1 MRTEHL
7 VSILARSIEAGRGAR
22 AKNLKVYVRFFQP
35 GVTSF
40 EENSRRKLPGAAIN
54 EFSLSHE
61 GFDFYFDE
69 WPWGI
74 VVYHALE
81 ESGTKRIEAF
91 LDGHSILKRPWI
103 TKKNFDLLK
112 REFKDDGSK
121 VVLERAIFTPFNDYS
136 GFGLRVE
143 VSGSR
148 TEEVIKELDE
158 KYAIHPMRLGIER
171 GSPDEFSKFE
181 MTNSGRLSFSS
192 SPVGAI
198 VLIVSKYVQFIINS
212 DEMFDFAQSRRIEIE
227 GVNVRETREMI
238 NLKLPSLNK
247 IKSERAA
254 RNEAIIKMFI
264 NNQEI
269 YGYVGIPLGP
279 DRINILDLS
288 ERKMLQI
295 TIDDDEIFIFSE
307 NPSQAQSAI
316 RRLVSQIA
324 TNIDPDVVIE
334 KVDIETN

>member
-1 MRTEHL
+1 MRSEHL
-7 VSILARSIEAGRGAR
+7 VSILAQSIEAGRGAR

-35 GVTSF
+35 DITSF
-40 EENSRRKLPGAAIN
+40 EQDSRRKFLGANEN
-54 EFSLSHE
+54 EFILSHE
-61 GFDFYFDE
+61 GFDFFFDE

-81 ESGTKRIEAF
+81 EAGTKRVEAF

-112 REFKDDGSK
+112 SEFESDGSK
-121 VVLERAIFTPFNDYS
+121 IVLERAIFTPFNDYS
-136 GFGLRVE
+136 GFGLRIE

-148 TEEVIKELDE
+148 TEEVMKELDE
-158 KYAIHPMRLGIER
+158 KYAIHPMRFGIER
-171 GSPDEFSKFE
+171 GSSEEFSKFE
-181 MTNSGRLSFSS
+181 MTNTGRLSFST
-192 SPVGAI
+192 SPVDAI

-212 DEMFDFAQSRRIEIE
+212 DEMFDFTQSRKIDIE
-227 GVNVRETREMI
+227 GVNVRETREI
-238 NLKLPSLNK
+238 VNLKLPSLNK
-247 IKSERAA
+247 IKSDRSA
-254 RNEAIIKMFI
+254 RNEAIVKMFT
-264 NNQEI
+264 NNSET

-316 RRLVSQIA
+316 RRLVSKIA
-324 TNIDPDVVIE
+324 TNIDPDVVLE
-334 KVDIETN
+334 KVKIGTS